1 MGARAAEAFLVGRGA
16 GTMDDDVLRVV
27 TSLQRERISR
37 REAIRRLAMLGLG
50 ATSAAAVI
58 RTLRQPPAVSAA
70 PMQSFKGQT
79 LVITSYGGT
88 WQEFMTNEHIPQFEA
103 ETGAKIELAVGLAKD
118 WFVKMQA
125 AGKNS
130 PPYDV
135 FVTNETY
142 LAQLRAEGFFTPL
155 PMDKVPNLK
164 YVPKQ
169 LRQPNDVGVLG
180 LVGPLGIAYRTDLVQ
195 DPPKS
200 WFDLGKY
207 GNKGAIFSIG
217 NSGEPQH
224 VMKMAQ
230 ALTGDYK
237 NWKPAIEWIGKHLC
251 GARQVDFSG
260 TELTMMTQGEVTVGL
275 IDSPDWALMKAKG
288 VPVAWVLPKEGYCGM
303 FEQDMNVCVGSK
315 VKDLGYAFVNYWL
328 SAPVQKKWAE
338 KFYWTPANS
347 QVTVSADLAK
357 LIPVTPAQLG
367 KIPRWD
373 YVWLNSTGARE
384 GMADAWNH
392 QVSGHC

>member
-1 MGARAAEAFLVGRGA
+1 M
-16 GTMDDDVLRVV
+16 MDDDVLRVV

-50 ATSAAAVI
+50 ATSAAALI
-58 RTLRQPPAVSAA
+58 RTMRQPPVVSAA

-315 VKDLGYAFVNYWL
+315 VKELGYAFINYWL